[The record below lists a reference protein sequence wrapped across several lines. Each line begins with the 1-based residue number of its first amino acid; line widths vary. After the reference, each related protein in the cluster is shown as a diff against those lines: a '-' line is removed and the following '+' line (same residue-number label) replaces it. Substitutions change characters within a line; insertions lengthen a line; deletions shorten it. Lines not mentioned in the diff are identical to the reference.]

1 MNIRPI
7 EVDDAERFLALS
19 KKIDDSNMMLFDPG
33 ERQTLPDQQRR
44 TIEVINA
51 KKTSTFFV
59 AEDYQKLAGF
69 IGAIGNELNR
79 KQHSAYLALGVL
91 EEYQGQGVATKL
103 FNAVFEWA
111 KQVGISRLELT
122 VIQHNRKA
130 FNLYKKMGFE
140 VEGEKIHSLM
150 INGQPV
156 NEYYLYKLL

>member
-7 EVDDAERFLALS
+7 EVDDAERFVALS
-19 KKIDDSNMMLFDPG
+19 KKIDESGMMLFDTE
-33 ERQTLPDQQRR
+33 ERQTTPEQQRR
-44 TIEVINA
+44 AIEVINA
-51 KKTSTFFV
+51 KKTSTFFI
-59 AEDYQKLAGF
+59 AEDEQKLIGF
-69 IGAIGNELNR
+69 IGVIGNELNR

-103 FNAVFEWA
+103 FNTVFEWA

-122 VIQHNRKA
+122 VIQHNIKA

-140 VEGEKIHSLM
+140 VEGEKVHSLM
-150 INGQPV
+150 IDGKPV